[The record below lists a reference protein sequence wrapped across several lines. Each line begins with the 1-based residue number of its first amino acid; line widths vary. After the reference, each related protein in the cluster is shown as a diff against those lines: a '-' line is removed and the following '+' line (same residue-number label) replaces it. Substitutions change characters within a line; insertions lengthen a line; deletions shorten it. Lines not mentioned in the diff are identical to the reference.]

1 MRKFSGLKRS
11 TFKIFE
17 TIYFKISFMRLRLCM
32 LLVLILGI
40 LNTKKQQ
47 FYVKNWEGW
56 CSVRRA
62 QGYNKVRYKNEE
74 LP

>member
-17 TIYFKISFMRLRLCM
+17 TIYFKISFMRLRFCM

-40 LNTKKQQ
+40 LNTKNNNFTLKTE
-47 FYVKNWEGW
+47 KDDALSGEHRGTI
-56 CSVRRA
+56 
-62 QGYNKVRYKNEE
+62 K
-74 LP
+74 